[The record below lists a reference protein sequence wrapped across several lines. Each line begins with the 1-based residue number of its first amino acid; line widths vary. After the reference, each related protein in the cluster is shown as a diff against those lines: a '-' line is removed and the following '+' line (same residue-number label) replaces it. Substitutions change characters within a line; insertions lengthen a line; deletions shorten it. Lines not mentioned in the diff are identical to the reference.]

1 MMDKKDRHL
10 CALDI
15 GTDKTVA
22 LIGEFDGEEI
32 RIVGLGE
39 APTKGIKNGMIANID
54 ATASAIRA
62 AVEEAEHMADCQVHS
77 VVLGI
82 AGNHISSLNSEG
94 MVKIKDGEVTR
105 DDISRAIDTAKAV
118 SIPPEQQI
126 LHTVIQEF
134 IVDNQAGVQDPLGMS
149 GTRLVVKIHIITGAT
164 TAVQNLEKCI
174 QRAQLIPE
182 TIVLQPLASALAV
195 LTDDDQDLGVCCVDM
210 GAGTTDISV
219 FTNGSIRHTAVIP
232 FAGELLTR
240 DLAQAL
246 RTPYDAAEHIKVY
259 HGAAVDTLDG
269 MDEMIKVPSIGDE
282 RRSRQVERQVLVTEV
297 LQPRMTELFYI
308 VLNELDRAGF
318 TDQLS
323 AGIILTGGSSL
334 MAGLV
339 DLAEDVFD
347 LPVRVGVPSRRMGG
361 LSERVRNPKYA
372 AAIGLLCQAFDEME
386 TQVEEPQRG
395 GLFGKVVGFLKRNM

>member
-32 RIVGLGE
+32 RIVGMGE
-39 APTKGIKNGMIANID
+39 APTRGIKNGMIANID
-54 ATASAIRA
+54 ATASAIRS

-77 VVLGI
+77 VVIGI

-94 MVKIKDGEVTR
+94 MVKIKDGEVTK
-105 DDISRAIDTAKAV
+105 DDINRAIDTAKAV

-134 IVDNQAGVQDPLGMS
+134 IVDNQPGVQDPLGMS

-174 QRAQLIPE
+174 QRAELIPE

-195 LTDDDQDLGVCCVDM
+195 LTDDDQELGVCCVDM

-219 FTNGSIRHTAVIP
+219 FTNGAIRHTAVIP

-259 HGAAVDTLDG
+259 HGAAVDSLDG

-282 RRSRQVERQVLVTEV
+282 RRSRQVERRVLVTEV

-308 VLNELDRAGF
+308 VSNELDRAGF
-318 TDQLS
+318 ADQLS
-323 AGIILTGGSSL
+323 AGIILTGGTSL

-386 TQVEEPQRG
+386 VQIDEPRRG
-395 GLFGKVVGFLKRNM
+395 GLFGKLFGALKERL